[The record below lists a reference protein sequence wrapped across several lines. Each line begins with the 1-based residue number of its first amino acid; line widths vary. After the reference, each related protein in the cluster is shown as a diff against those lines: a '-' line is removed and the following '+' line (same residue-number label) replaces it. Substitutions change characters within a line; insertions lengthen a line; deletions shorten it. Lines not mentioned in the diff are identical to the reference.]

1 VFTATLA
8 LIGGVILA
16 GVGGVLF
23 VRGVLGFARWARIP
37 AAIAAATLGAFA
49 TSSPEVFVS
58 TIAALD
64 GKPAIGLGDA
74 TGSNVVNIAL
84 ILALALLIKPIRSPH
99 REMRL
104 DFWAAIVASVLI
116 GGVAADGV
124 IGALDGA
131 LLIVAFAVWMTLH
144 VRRALAERRKPLTGE
159 AVAGYRVLVDG
170 VAGLSLLVL
179 AGHLVVDGAQTIA
192 AAFAIPPYLIG
203 ATLVALGTS
212 MPELATTLVA
222 QRRGHDHVGLGTLL
236 GSNVFNGLFI
246 VGIAA
251 VITPI
256 PVQGSGLWIA
266 LGAALYAVV
275 LAWPGASERLGR
287 NRGVALI
294 AGYAAYLSLLAVF
307 AAH

>member
-1 VFTATLA
+1 M
-8 LIGGVILA
+8 LA

-74 TGSNVVNIAL
+74 TGSNVVN
-84 ILALALLIKPIRSPH
+84 
-99 REMRL
+99 
-104 DFWAAIVASVLI
+104 
-116 GGVAADGV
+116 
-124 IGALDGA
+124 
-131 LLIVAFAVWMTLH
+131 
-144 VRRALAERRKPLTGE
+144 
-159 AVAGYRVLVDG
+159 
-170 VAGLSLLVL
+170 
-179 AGHLVVDGAQTIA
+179 
-192 AAFAIPPYLIG
+192 
-203 ATLVALGTS
+203 
-212 MPELATTLVA
+212 
-222 QRRGHDHVGLGTLL
+222 
-236 GSNVFNGLFI
+236 GLFI

-256 PVQGSGLWIA
+256 RIQGSGLWIA

-294 AGYAAYLSLLAVF
+294 AGYAAYLSLLAVS
-307 AAH
+307 ARH